1 MCANFTDDDVGK
13 SVVNANNDEIGIIA
27 AVEHGTAHVE
37 PDPGVTDTIKAKLGW
52 KDTDDD
58 TYPLQEGSVDHVT
71 DDHVHLKSNLSGGT
85 RTGTDTG
92 TGQSAGGT
100 TGTGT
105 DTGMGD
111 DRSRDSRRTDDD
123 ELIDTD
129 IGDDTGDDELVDL
142 GDDDRD
148 DRDDRNDDR
157 TL

>member
-37 PDPGVTDTIKAKLGW
+37 PDPGITDTIKTKLGW
-52 KDTDDD
+52 EGTNDD
-58 TYPLQEGSVDHVT
+58 TYPLQEESIDHVT

-92 TGQSAGGT
+92 
-100 TGTGT
+100 
-105 DTGMGD
+105 MGN

-123 ELIDTD
+123 EL
-129 IGDDTGDDELVDL
+129 VDL

-148 DRDDRNDDR
+148 DDR